1 MKDRENV
8 LRQLDEADNMI
19 MVLDQSVE
27 RGMAIDPRDGLLV
40 LFPSYLMHYQS
51 LYKGSQD
58 RIVIGFN
65 CVVHECLSLKD

>member
-27 RGMAIDPRDGLLV
+27 RGMAIDPQEARRRV
-40 LFPSYLMHYQS
+40 NQIRS
-51 LYKGSQD
+51 K
-58 RIVIGFN
+58 
-65 CVVHECLSLKD
+65 